1 MPLCKVGN
9 CDRDA
14 VTRGWCPAHYKRW
27 LRHGDPLLGAKPQ
40 RRRCTVVDCPH
51 AAEARG
57 LCHGHLLRLLRT
69 GDWPLDLLSSR
80 KRSFCS
86 VLDCDRWAHA
96 NSVCPTHYRRL
107 IKHGD
112 LRADEPV
119 KTALGIG
126 FLNHG
131 YRIVPIPRELRHLTN
146 GKTPAEEHR
155 LVMAMHLGRS
165 LEREEVVHHRNGV
178 RTDNRIENLELW
190 SKAQPSGQRIEDKV
204 QFALDLLRR
213 YRPEL
218 LAESMTPPIPSQVAP
233 TEFESA
239 FPA

>member
-1 MPLCKVGN
+1 MPLCALED

-14 VTRGWCPAHYKRW
+14 ITRGWCQTHYKRW

-40 RRRCTVVDCPH
+40 KKPCTVADCRH
-51 AAEARG
+51 TGEARG

-69 GDWPLDLLSSR
+69 GDWPVDLLSTRELSY
-80 KRSFCS
+80 CS

-107 IKHGD
+107 AKYGD
-112 LRADEPV
+112 LRADKPV

-155 LVMAMHLGRS
+155 FVMAVHLGRS
-165 LEREEVVHHRNGV
+165 LLRDEVVHHRNGV

-190 SKAQPSGQRIEDKV
+190 STAQPSGQRTEDKV
-204 QFALDLLRR
+204 EFALDLLRR
-213 YRPEL
+213 CRPDL
-218 LAESMTPPIPSQVAP
+218 LVESVSTAGA
-233 TEFESA
+233 TA
-239 FPA
+239 R